1 MSTALD
7 QRTGPYAALLL
18 RVILGVLFIA
28 HLYWKFFVLE
38 GGIARWWGDFAT
50 NGYPWFV
57 PYYVIS
63 AELVGALCLIPGLYA
78 RWAALYAVPMMLGAA
93 HFWSLRNGFYFAAAG
108 SELPVVWS
116 VMLIVQA
123 LLGDGIWAA
132 RPSTFRLRRAWR
144 VTDIPST
151 HRGFRNP

>member
-18 RVILGVLFIA
+18 RVMLGVLFIA
-28 HLYWKFFVLE
+28 HLY
-38 GGIARWWGDFAT
+38 WGDFAT

-63 AELVGALCLIPGLYA
+63 AEFVGALCLIPGFYA

-93 HFWSLRNGFYFAAAG
+93 RFWSLRKGFYFAAAG

-116 VMLIVQA
+116 VML
-123 LLGDGIWAA
+123 
-132 RPSTFRLRRAWR
+132 RPFM
-144 VTDIPST
+144 P
-151 HRGFRNP
+151 